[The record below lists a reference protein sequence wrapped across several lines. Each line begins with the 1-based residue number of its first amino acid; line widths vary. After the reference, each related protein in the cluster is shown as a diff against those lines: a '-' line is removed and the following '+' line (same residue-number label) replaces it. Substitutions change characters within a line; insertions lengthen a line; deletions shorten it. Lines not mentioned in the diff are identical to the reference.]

1 MTNLLDI
8 LKETELRVGL
18 TEAFRAT
25 GAREVLSPE
34 VLQRRLLLC
43 LYEIISNLTPGGRS
57 SIEMVIHR
65 QTAIDAK
72 CGDGRRCYSVS
83 CHNGFKT
90 AIPKKAEILQQYLMN
105 SCGSRQVFQRGPLAH
120 KVRTASLI
128 AQYGRTEA
136 NNSLLAYYCITN
148 PPMP

>member
-1 MTNLLDI
+1 SFFPVPTPGFAALVQRWPMTNLLDI

-18 TEAFRAT
+18 TEAFRTT

-72 CGDGRRCYSVS
+72 CG
-83 CHNGFKT
+83 
-90 AIPKKAEILQQYLMN
+90 KAMLFCFLSQWL
-105 SCGSRQVFQRGPLAH
+105 
-120 KVRTASLI
+120 
-128 AQYGRTEA
+128 
-136 NNSLLAYYCITN
+136 
-148 PPMP
+148 